1 MISVIIPASNE
12 EAYIGPCLT
21 ALFAAPG
28 NGAEAVVVAN
38 GCRDQTAARA
48 RSFADMAARNGW
60 DLRVLNLPTG
70 SKPGALNAGD
80 AAARHPIRAY
90 LDADVLVSPPL
101 IAALATALSGPE
113 PLYATGT
120 AVIPP
125 PRSAISRAY
134 ARFWQQLP
142 FARSAAPGYGLF
154 ATNAAGRARWA
165 DFPDL
170 ISDDT
175 FTRLQFDPAER
186 LHLPQTYQWPMIEGF
201 AALSRVRARQDAGM
215 LQLARLHPDLLLRE
229 FKPPLTLTRL
239 LWLAI
244 TDPAGF
250 AAYGAVAVRSRFQ
263 VKSTAFTRGR

>member
-21 ALFAAPG
+21 ALFASPC

-38 GCRDQTAARA
+38 GCRDRTAACA
-48 RSFADMAARNGW
+48 RDFAALAAQNGW
-60 DLRVLNLPTG
+60 GLRVLDLPTG

-101 IAALATALSGPE
+101 MAALATALSAPE

-134 ARFWQQLP
+134 ARFWQHLP
-142 FARSAAPGYGLF
+142 FARSVAPGYGLF

-201 AALSRVRARQDAGM
+201 AALSRVRARQDAGI
-215 LQLARLHPDLLLRE
+215 LQLARLYPDLLLRE
-229 FKPPLTLTRL
+229 AKPPLTLTRL
-239 LWLAI
+239 IWLALS
-244 TDPAGF
+244 DPAGF
-250 AAYGAVAVRSRFQ
+250 AAYAAVALRSRFQ